1 MKSSLVLL
9 VALFCVACTAHE
21 EEPATEAPQR
31 LTLVFNETANEYQD
45 TNGKSYS
52 LPVIM
57 DKALAGST
65 IELCDKM
72 FASCQTLRAYN

>member
-9 VALFCVACTAHE
+9 VALFCVGCNASEKTASDT
-21 EEPATEAPQR
+21 PPR
-31 LTLVFNETANEYQD
+31 LTLVFNKTANEYQD
-45 TNGKSYS
+45 MNGKSYS

-65 IELCDKM
+65 IELCDQK
-72 FASCQTLRAYN
+72 FASCQTLKAYN